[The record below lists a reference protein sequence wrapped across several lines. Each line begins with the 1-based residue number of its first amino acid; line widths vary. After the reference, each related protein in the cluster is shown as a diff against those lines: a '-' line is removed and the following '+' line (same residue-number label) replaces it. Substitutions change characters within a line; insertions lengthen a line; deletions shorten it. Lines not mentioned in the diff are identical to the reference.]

1 MSQIDIICM
10 LFIYLIMED
19 VYNND
24 FIARKYLLT
33 HATRIND
40 TGLFS

>member
-33 HATRIND
+33 NEARIID
-40 TGLFS
+40 TGYLS